1 MQVRQ
6 IIYSSSTCALL
17 RKKEEKRKIQVIFVL
32 TGCLRDTNYTVFFDK
47 FFNRP
52 SFIIKV
58 IGKSLQDIA
67 IARMDRKEIPKIKP
81 DKQVKRGDYEY
92 QFIDKV
98 SCCKWSD
105 RRSMTLLFINIS
117 SMQLKWTVNWRMK
130 RSATIFQSLVQILL
144 KHIVKVWVTSTWLTK
159 EHKLAILIL
168 NLQLDFICFFRID
181 GCCLCQRLHHLQ
193 YHASKRPYPA

>member
-1 MQVRQ
+1 MTAIWSVLPIIPFKALMNTWQNLRKDQTWGIRWRINQENEGLSFGIAVQVRQ

-32 TGCLRDTNYTVFFDK
+32 TGCLRDTNYTVFFDN

-52 SFIIKV
+52 SFIIKL

-105 RRSMTLLFINIS
+105 RRSVTLLFINIFN
-117 SMQLKWTVNWRMK
+117 MQLK
-130 RSATIFQSLVQILL
+130 
-144 KHIVKVWVTSTWLTK
+144 
-159 EHKLAILIL
+159 
-168 NLQLDFICFFRID
+168 
-181 GCCLCQRLHHLQ
+181 
-193 YHASKRPYPA
+193 